1 VTTGSASGLAERFSP
16 GVALGA
22 IAGFVVGDLNLATLA
37 SYPGER
43 GYTFAAACLVG
54 ALLWPTPL
62 RRALVAATGLLVALW
77 LLVSYS
83 PLTARMARGL
93 VRSDAVE
100 DADAVFVFASRIQ
113 DDGDPTTDAMS
124 RLLKGVEL
132 VAAGRAPYLVVSEVP
147 PPAGSHE
154 ALARAWLAALAH
166 RGEVLD
172 VGPIGNTYEEARALA
187 RLGRERGLKR
197 ILVVTS
203 PTHTRRAAATLE
215 KQGLVAIAV
224 PSIETNFDL
233 ETLPTPADRR
243 RGFSSIAHEQVGLL
257 VYRRRGWID

>member
-1 VTTGSASGLAERFSP
+1 MRNASSGRAERFAP

-43 GYTFAAACLVG
+43 GYTFAVALLVG
-54 ALLWPTPL
+54 VLLWQTPL
-62 RRALVAATGLLVALW
+62 RRALVAANVLLAALW
-77 LLVSYS
+77 LAVSFT
-83 PLTARMARGL
+83 PLTARLAEGL
-93 VRSDAVE
+93 VRHDAVE
-100 DADAVFVFASRIQ
+100 NADAVFVFASRMQ
-113 DDGDPTTDAMS
+113 EDGDPSTDAAS
-124 RLLKGVEL
+124 RLLKAVEL

-147 PPAGSHE
+147 APTGSHE
-154 ALARAWLAALAH
+154 ALARAWLAAFAH

-172 VGPIGNTYEEARALA
+172 IGEIANTHEEAVELA
-187 RLGRERGLKR
+187 RLCRERGWTR
-197 ILVVTS
+197 ILAVTS

-224 PSIETNFDL
+224 PAIETNFDL
-233 ETLPTPADRR
+233 ETLPTASERR
-243 RGFSSIAHEQVGLL
+243 RGFGPVAHERLGLV